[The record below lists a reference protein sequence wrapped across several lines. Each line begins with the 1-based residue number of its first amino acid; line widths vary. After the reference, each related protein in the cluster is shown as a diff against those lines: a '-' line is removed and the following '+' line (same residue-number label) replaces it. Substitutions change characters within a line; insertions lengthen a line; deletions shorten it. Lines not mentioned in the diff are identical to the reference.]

1 MVLHGYLSYW
11 VQETSEWTR
20 VVQHA
25 LRDAAPFFHAVSAL
39 GDETFYIV
47 KFALTYA
54 AISTAMARQFCL
66 LWALTFWLTNVI
78 KDYLCLPRPTC
89 TVYLDTRNTKE
100 FGFPSG
106 HTTNATGFALYVV
119 LRFEGLFG
127 PSAWLEAGAVAYI
140 ALIALARV
148 VLGVHAVIDILGGL
162 FLGATVA
169 VNWTRIEPYVDA
181 FSVDHYL
188 VVVACLMVLATYVY
202 PRRDSA
208 NPAWVDAS
216 TVLGVAAGF
225 VLGDAWSPDCG
236 LLALWVDSSLQ
247 FERWMLWAAALR
259 FLAAFAGAL
268 VARLGTK
275 WLLRKLDL
283 QSVVFAKNFC
293 SYAAISGSCVAAARV
308 VSWWLPLACAPT
320 LPLRV

>member
-1 MVLHGYLSYW
+1 MVVRGYLSHW
-11 VQETSEWTR
+11 VEVTSEWTR
-20 VVQHA
+20 VVQNT

-47 KFALTYA
+47 KFAFTFA

-66 LWALTFWLTNVI
+66 LWALTFWFTNVI
-78 KDYLCLPRPTC
+78 KDSLQLPRPTN
-89 TVYLDTRNTKE
+89 TIYLDTRNTKE
-100 FGFPSG
+100 WGFPSG

-127 PSAWLEAGAVAYI
+127 PSAWLQAAAVVYI
-140 ALIALARV
+140 ALIALARI
-148 VLGVHAVIDILGGL
+148 VLGVHAVIDVVGGF
-162 FLGATVA
+162 FLGAMVA
-169 VNWTRIEPYVDA
+169 VNWTRVEPWVDA
-181 FSVDHYL
+181 FSVDHFV
-188 VVVACLMVLATYVY
+188 VVVAVLMLLASYVY
-202 PRRDSA
+202 PNRSAA
-208 NPAWVDAS
+208 NPAFVDAS

-236 LLALWVDSSLQ
+236 LLALWVDRTLQ
-247 FERWMLWAAALR
+247 FESWMLWAAALR

-268 VARLGTK
+268 GARLCTK
-275 WLLRKLDL
+275 LLLRKLDL
-283 QSVVFAKNFC
+283 QNVVFAKNFC

-308 VSWWLPLACAPT
+308 VSWWLPLVCAPT